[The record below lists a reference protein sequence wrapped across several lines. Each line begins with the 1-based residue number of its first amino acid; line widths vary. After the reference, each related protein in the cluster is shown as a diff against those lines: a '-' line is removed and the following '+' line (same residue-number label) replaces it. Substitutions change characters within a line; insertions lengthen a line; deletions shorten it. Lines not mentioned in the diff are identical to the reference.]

1 VADSFI
7 YARRIIV
14 NPKEGKLMSRVSL
27 LCFLCLVVF
36 LSSTVSAAVSY
47 PFDSDERLARTV
59 SLSAK
64 DAALP
69 AVLVPL
75 SKLTGV
81 PLTCEDDV
89 TALRVTI
96 FLKSQPARR
105 ALAMLA
111 GSLRLLAR
119 KESDGYRFYRPAT
132 AVPHGD
138 PALMAE
144 LQRQAELRAQK
155 FAYQRQMSEFLIELF
170 KQQKLSDDEV
180 WALIRQY
187 PAITKRMEEKPW
199 RAVPFRVMTWLP
211 PETWEKACGGGVFL
225 SYKEWTAM
233 GGDADVPTPTPASDL
248 IARHG
253 HLRRPSGGSGI
264 DQIYIRSQPDGQL
277 LIAMD
282 YTFEDG
288 RMTYTEGFLVPR

>member
-1 VADSFI
+1 
-7 YARRIIV
+7 
-14 NPKEGKLMSRVSL
+14 MSRVSL
-27 LCFLCLVVF
+27 SGVLCLVVF
-36 LSSTVSAAVSY
+36 LSSTVNAAVSY
-47 PFDSDERLARTV
+47 PFDSDERLAKPV

-64 DAALP
+64 DATLP
-69 AVLVPL
+69 AVLAGI
-75 SKLTGV
+75 SKATGV
-81 PLTCEDDV
+81 PLTCKDNAA
-89 TALRVTI
+89 ALRVTV
-96 FLKSQPARR
+96 FLKNQTARR
-105 ALAMLA
+105 ILAILA
-111 GSLRLLAR
+111 NSLRLLVQ
-119 KESDGYRFYRPAT
+119 KESEGYQFSRPA
-132 AVPHGD
+132 AQVHLLND

-155 FAYQRQMSEFLIELF
+155 FAYQRQMSEFLTELF

-180 WALIRQY
+180 WALMRQY

-211 PETWEKACGGGVFL
+211 PETWEKSSGGGVFL

-253 HLRRPSGGSGI
+253 HLRRPPGGSGI
-264 DQIYIRSQPDGQL
+264 DQIYIHLQPDGRL
-277 LIAMD
+277 HIAID